1 MSLDD
6 FMEEC
11 RKKGATPLR
20 YSSKSE
26 GVNGSKHEKYESREY
41 RKARALMYLL
51 FGNGDGKLDDLMFN
65 MMYGNKDIVVRNSDG
80 YHYGRLV
87 GYDGKRFYLDN
98 YYFNSRLID
107 EVTYIETAMYS
118 PGGRKVAIPADN
130 GVISVGE
137 IPSFEDPAY
146 LPY

>member
-6 FMEEC
+6 FLEEC

-26 GVNGSKHEKYESREY
+26 GINGSRHERYESREY

-51 FGNGDGKLDDLMFN
+51 FGNGDGNLDNLMFN

-87 GYDGKRFYLDN
+87 GYDGKFFYLSAYHFDR
-98 YYFNSRLID
+98 RLID
-107 EVTYIETAMYS
+107 ELSYIEADMDSLGSY
-118 PGGRKVAIPADN
+118 KVAIPAAN
-130 GVISVGE
+130 VSSVSE
-137 IPSFEDPAY
+137 IPSCAEEMTYF
-146 LPY
+146 